1 MEYPRGT
8 RGRVFPSRHYLLTS
22 PLEHTCPRPFVV
34 PSDYPRGTR
43 GVAAT
48 RRPWNIH
55 GAPAASPRLVSP
67 WNLHAAPAPRYACAA
82 AAPRGG
88 GDGAVFLAVG
98 INGSLVACFL
108 GAGLA
113 TRKGAMISP
122 AAGDAIVGAGLGLV
136 AVAGGASALF
146 GRPATA
152 LPGILVV
159 AGSWLVRAADGFC
172 SPLFYRRIHEVS
184 GSVDVLQWA
193 GILSIW
199 VVNLGIWATLVVVVS
214 MNYA

>member
-1 MEYPRGT
+1 MP
-8 RGRVFPSRHYLLTS
+8 P
-22 PLEHTCPRPFVV
+22 
-34 PSDYPRGTR
+34 
-43 GVAAT
+43 VAAIAGEPPKQTEART
-48 RRPWNIH
+48 REARRLAH
-55 GAPAASPRLVSP
+55 SSAAYQLVSWVVLRSCLP
-67 WNLHAAPAPRYACAA
+67 YACAA

-199 VVNLGIWATLVVVVS
+199 VVNLGVWATLVVVVS